1 MSLQTGLRQH
11 SFPVDLSTLLED
23 GAAAITADGAGS
35 EELDFGGVS
44 PGPAVTQIAYTKGTF
59 VVDVSAFEFGDS
71 DEEVRITV
79 QLGTVS
85 GFGSGVIANKVTL
98 PMGLVGGIAGSG
110 ADNDTAVGRM
120 TVDVD
125 NEHKGTVY
133 RFMRLWVDV
142 GGTTASITF
151 TAWLVP
157 QSA

>member
-1 MSLQTGLRQH
+1 MSMQTGLRQH

-23 GAAAITADGAGS
+23 GAAAIIADGAGS
-35 EELDFGGVS
+35 EELDFGNVTS
-44 PGPAVTQIAYTKGTF
+44 GPAVAQVAYTKATL
-59 VVDVSAFEFGDS
+59 VVDVSAFDFGNT
-71 DEEVRITV
+71 DEEARITV

-98 PMGLVGGIAGSG
+98 PMGLAGGIAGSG
-110 ADNDTAVGRM
+110 ADNDTAVGRF

-142 GGTTASITF
+142 AGTTPSITF